1 MIFSLLSV
9 RNEDY
14 NSRDNKITF
23 FENNKIQ
30 EIMNNSE
37 LDEIIGIHKAQGN
50 IQATSNGSVKM
61 VSYPGKFIKFP
72 KLSKVKILSH
82 LYV

>member
-50 IQATSNGSVKM
+50 IQATSNGSVY
-61 VSYPGKFIKFP
+61 VISYPGKYIKFP
-72 KLSKVKILSH
+72 NLCKL
-82 LYV
+82 